1 MNILRLDNVH
11 KIMTEIKITDQ
22 ASNTIIIFLERHVYI
37 ITSHSFLFIFKFY
50 QAKPIHK
57 SIDDL

>member
-1 MNILRLDNVH
+1 
-11 KIMTEIKITDQ
+11 MTEIKITDQ